1 MKSAQ
6 SEGSRREIV
15 YRPSKTI
22 QAFQDD
28 KTSFVKAL
36 RGPVG
41 SGKSVGATIACFE
54 LMMSAGTNTRSAVIR
69 NTFPQLRQTT
79 LNTWLDWLRPY
90 GEFRYS
96 DFTWRC
102 KHDGFEH
109 EVLFQALDR
118 PGDIAKLLSLE
129 LSWAW
134 VNECREIEWPIVE
147 MLTTRVGRYP
157 PQRDGGPTWF
167 GILMDTNSPDDM
179 SQYYETFEIKRP
191 PGWTQ
196 YVQPSGRAPD
206 AENVENLVPDYYQR
220 IAEGKDAAWK
230 KVYIDGEYGF
240 IVEGRPVYPQWQEL
254 VHAQT
259 AEPSPTDPLIIG
271 IDFGLTPAA
280 AFIQRSASGQY
291 RAVAELVTTD
301 FSAVEFA
308 AELGRILRSKWHGHE
323 IEIYGDP
330 AGEQRSQV
338 DKRTPFSILKAAGIH
353 ARPAPTNDPRLRVEA
368 VVRNLTRLTMAGDPG
383 LVVDPRCRYLRR
395 GMAGGYKFR
404 RMQIVGEERYSEAP
418 EKNIY
423 SHVCEALQYALCGA
437 GEVRETL
444 GRKPGGRLNY
454 SRIDKGVV

>member
-1 MKSAQ
+1 MAISQPQIEYLPA
-6 SEGSRREIV
+6 
-15 YRPSKTI
+15 KTI
-22 QAFQDD
+22 DAFQTDE
-28 KTSFVKAL
+28 TSFVKAI

-41 SGKSVGATIACFE
+41 SGKSVGCTIECFR
-54 LMMSAGTNTRSAVIR
+54 LMMAAGTNTRSAVIR

-90 GEFRYS
+90 GTFRYS
-96 DFTWRC
+96 DFTW
-102 KHDGFEH
+102 KMKYQGFEH

-129 LSWAW
+129 LTWAW
-134 VNECREIEWPIVE
+134 INEAREIEWPILE

-179 SQYYETFEIKRP
+179 SAWYETFEIKRP

-196 YVQPSGRAPD
+196 YVQPSGRSKE
-206 AENVENLVPDYYQR
+206 AENVENLVDGYYDR

-240 IVEGRPVYPQWQEL
+240 IVEGRPIYPQWKEL
-254 VHAQT
+254 IHAVT
-259 AEPSPTDPLIIG
+259 AEKSKTESLLVG

-280 AFIQRSASGQY
+280 VFVQRSATGQY
-291 RAVAELVTTD
+291 RCVQELVTTD
-301 FSAVEFA
+301 MSAVEFGD
-308 AELGRILRSKWHGHE
+308 ELGRILRSEWQGHE
-323 IEIYGDP
+323 IQIFGDP

-338 DKRTPFSILKAAGIH
+338 DKRTPFQILKSVGIH

-404 RMQIVGEERYSEAP
+404 RMQIVGEERYAELP

-437 GEVRETL
+437 GEVREAL
-444 GRKPGGRLNY
+444 GRKKPSRLDY
-454 SRIDKGVV
+454 RKIDKGLV

>member
-1 MKSAQ
+1 MAQ
-6 SEGSRREIV
+6 L
-15 YRPSKTI
+15 RPQIEYKQSKVI
-22 QAFQDD
+22 GEFQSDT
-28 KTSFVKAL
+28 TSFVKAL

-41 SGKSVGATIACFE
+41 SGKSVGCTIECFK
-54 LMMSAGTNTRSAVIR
+54 LMMAAQTHTRSAVIR

-96 DFTWRC
+96 DFTWKC
-102 KHDGFEH
+102 KSFGFEH
-109 EVLFQALDR
+109 EVYFQALDR

-129 LSWAW
+129 LTWAW
-134 VNECREIEWPIVE
+134 VNEAREIEWPIVE

-179 SQYYETFEIKRP
+179 SAWYETFEIKRP
-191 PGWTQ
+191 EGWTQ
-196 YVQPSGRAPD
+196 YVQPGGRSEE
-206 AENVENLVPDYYQR
+206 AENIENLVPGYYDR
-220 IAEGKDAAWK
+220 IAEGKDAAWQ

-240 IVEGRPVYPQWQEL
+240 IVEGRPVYPQWKEL
-254 VHAQT
+254 IHA
-259 AEPSPTDPLIIG
+259 APASKERGEAVIIG
-271 IDFGLTPAA
+271 LDFGLTPAA
-280 AFIQRSASGQY
+280 CFLQRSVTGQY
-291 RAVAELVTTD
+291 RVVEELVSTD
-301 FSAVEFA
+301 MSAVEFA
-308 AELGRILRSKWHGHE
+308 DELGRILRSKWNGYD

-338 DKRTPFSILKAAGIH
+338 DKRTPFQILKAAGIM

-383 LVVDPRCRYLRR
+383 LIVDPRCRYLRR

-404 RMQIVGEERYSEAP
+404 RMQIVGEERYAELP

-437 GEVRETL
+437 GEVREAL
-444 GRKPGGRLNY
+444 GRKPLKHLDY
-454 SRIDKGVV
+454 SRMDKQVV